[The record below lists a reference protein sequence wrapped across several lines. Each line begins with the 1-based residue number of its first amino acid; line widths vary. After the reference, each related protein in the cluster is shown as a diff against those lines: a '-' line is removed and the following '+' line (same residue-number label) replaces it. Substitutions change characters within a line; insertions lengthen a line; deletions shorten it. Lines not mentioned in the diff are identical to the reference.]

1 MGKGGGSK
9 NQTQTVY
16 QNSLPKY
23 AEPYYK
29 ELMELGFKESQRPYQ
44 TYGGQR
50 LPGMSDSTKTGLE
63 MASSYAR
70 SGMGDLAN
78 ARDLSGLVSSRAID
92 LQNYDPNEIS
102 NSYTGPADWQ
112 NGQFA
117 EERVG
122 SADFDAATRDRY
134 MSPFM
139 ELVIQSSQQDAQQ
152 KALEEQSWLGGEA
165 AKAGAFGGSR
175 GAVRSQMALGD
186 AQKRIA
192 DIGVQGRQ
200 AAFENAQQQYERDR
214 GSRMQA
220 DLANQKAN
228 LEAQQLTEQS
238 RQFGFS
244 TTEEAKQAAA
254 KLGIDAQSLTEQY
267 RQSGKELGLR
277 GLQVAQQGAG
287 QLADFQK
294 QMEQMQLQRI
304 QAQLGIGQT
313 QEDYRQRELDTAY
326 DDWVNQRD
334 APKQSLNWMSSL
346 LHGVP
351 TGQNQTVTQSGP
363 PSNPLAG
370 AVGTYMG
377 YQALQNLG
385 K

>member
-16 QNSLPKY
+16 QNSLPKF

-29 ELMELGFKESQRPYQ
+29 ELMEKGFKESLAPYQ

-50 LPGMSDSTKTGLE
+50 TAGMSDSTQTGLQ
-63 MASSYAR
+63 MASSYAQ

-92 LQNYDPNEIS
+92 LQNYDPAAIS
-102 NSYTGPADWQ
+102 NSYTGPAEWQ
-112 NGQFA
+112 NSQIN

-122 SADFDAATRDRY
+122 TGEFDAATRDKY

-139 ELVIQSSQQDAQQ
+139 ESVIASSQADAQQ

-175 GAVRSQMALGD
+175 AAVRNQMALGD

-214 GSRMQA
+214 GARLQA

-228 LEAQQLTEQS
+228 LEAQNLTEMS
-238 RQFGFS
+238 KQFGFK

-267 RQSGKELGLR
+267 RQSGKELGLK
-277 GLQVAQQGAG
+277 GLQVAQQGAS

-313 QEDYRQRELDTAY
+313 QEDYRQRELDIGFE
-326 DDWVNQRD
+326 DWVNQRD
-334 APKQSLNWMSSL
+334 APKQNLNWLSGL

-351 TGQNQTVTQSGP
+351 VGQNQTVTQTQ
-363 PSNPLAG
+363 PSNPIAG